1 MRKIFTVEEV
11 AQHFGIAQKT
21 VLNSWK
27 RWVAEYGINPLKV
40 GSKVRFTQEDIERLE
55 ESWLVIQSG
64 KKKAK
69 SKAIAAAI
77 LIFLCFSGSARAG
90 ITASFYGAEC
100 CAYNP
105 DPACPTAD
113 QSSLYELERKGV
125 PYVASW
131 DYPLGTWLLITAK
144 NGRKAKG
151 IVLDR
156 GPRKDLYRAGRAL
169 DLSKKVFRQ
178 LEPNEKKGLVE
189 IKSVEVLK

>member
-11 AQHFGIAQKT
+11 AQHFGIASKT

-69 SKAIAAAI
+69 FRAAAAAI
-77 LIFLCFSGSARAG
+77 LIFICLSGSARAG
-90 ITASFYGAEC
+90 ITASFYGVEC
-100 CAYNP
+100 CQYNE

-113 QSSLYELERKGV
+113 RSSLYDLERRGV

-131 DYPLGTWLLITAK
+131 DYPLGTWILITAK

-151 IVLDR
+151 VVADR
-156 GPRKDLYRAGRAL
+156 GPRKDLHAAGRKL

-178 LEPNEKKGLVE
+178 LEPNIKKGLVE
-189 IKSVEVLK
+189 IRSVEVLK